1 MHFPFSKPNPFGAG
15 FVYSSQGS
23 VRRSCP
29 ESHVVWEM
37 AFFFFFA
44 SYCSAFR
51 YFFLL
56 GTFSQHLFFSPLPV
70 IFPSLLLLE
79 LLFLEK
85 PNQEGNTGFSGCSAP
100 IQLRYGMW
108 DFPRPGIKPMS
119 PTLAGRFR
127 TTGPPGKS
135 CCSFSERV
143 AWSKSGNTAE
153 EYTQDQLNKNYDFQC
168 LKIGL

>member
-1 MHFPFSKPNPFGAG
+1 MWSEK
-15 FVYSSQGS
+15 
-23 VRRSCP
+23 
-29 ESHVVWEM
+29 WL
-37 AFFFFFA
+37 FFFFFA

-56 GTFSQHLFFSPLPV
+56 GTFSQHLFFPPLPV

-119 PTLAGRFR
+119 PTLQPSSVASEA
-127 TTGPPGKS
+127 PGKP
-135 CCSFSERV
+135 F
-143 AWSKSGNTAE
+143 KGNGLSGSNRQTILALQ
-153 EYTQDQLNKNYDFQC
+153 YQHQ
-168 LKIGL
+168 IGLQAQLPCDRSYTKPIWIWGMCSHDLCRDCPHACA